1 MADSAGVGSPQ
12 PGDSVTDGYV
22 QVQQAPSTS
31 PGNKFSLE
39 NSSDETVRRPGT
51 AHTMATQLGGGGTPV
66 SAAQAESKQPQGGE
80 LEKKETMLMSS
91 KVKIGS
97 ASRSSTDLSYF
108 NREVKHRAQ
117 PPARG
122 GRASAA
128 RRDRRWAS
136 RSSELRRWRQPSG
149 SATGTGAVLAAL
161 VDGRA
166 CTDDGGA
173 AALRPSSSFSQ
184 ASQASARKKPCP
196 F

>member
-1 MADSAGVGSPQ
+1 
-12 PGDSVTDGYV
+12 
-22 QVQQAPSTS
+22 
-31 PGNKFSLE
+31 
-39 NSSDETVRRPGT
+39 
-51 AHTMATQLGGGGTPV
+51 
-66 SAAQAESKQPQGGE
+66 
-80 LEKKETMLMSS
+80 MSS

-173 AALRPSSSFSQ
+173 AALRPSSAFSQ
-184 ASQASARKKPCP
+184 AVRKLRASLPCP
-196 F
+196 FFAHGGVAFDGDCGAARRTGFAGLPRAPGAVGCCTSRRVIAQPLPSAPWSTPSLARAQFAAPCLRW